1 MKKSI
6 ALLLL
11 DIIKKDL
18 KFNRKI
24 VTLIQKRN
32 EVITKTLKQISE

>member
-11 DIIKKDL
+11 DIVKEDL

-24 VTLIQKRN
+24 VALIEKRN